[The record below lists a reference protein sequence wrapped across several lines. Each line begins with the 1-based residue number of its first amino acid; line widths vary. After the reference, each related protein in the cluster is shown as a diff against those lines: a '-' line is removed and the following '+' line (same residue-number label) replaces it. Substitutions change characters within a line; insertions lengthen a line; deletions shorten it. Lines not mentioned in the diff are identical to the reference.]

1 MWLHPLTNF
10 EIQKYYKNKP
20 MFNGVY
26 SKNNLPK
33 IRDGLSEINLDEFKS
48 IGSHWKAFY
57 VNGNIG
63 RASYDAIYCDSFGV
77 EHIPKE
83 VKKFIG
89 NKIII
94 TNIYRIQS
102 YDLTMCGDFSIKL
115 IDLILKSKRLPD
127 YNNLFFLKKIWE
139 EW

>member
-1 MWLHPLTNF
+1 
-10 EIQKYYKNKP
+10 

-33 IRDGLSEINLDEFKS
+33 IRDGLYEINLDEFKS

-89 NKIII
+89 NKNTIK
-94 TNIYRIQS
+94 NFYRIQT
-102 YDLTMCGDFSIKL
+102 YDSVMCGYFCIGFIDF
-115 IDLILKSKRLPD
+115 ILKGKSLLD
-127 YNNLFFLKKIWE
+127 YTNLFSVTRKMIK
-139 EW
+139 